1 MGKRITQANDLP
13 IWFDTSKYDFA
24 TQLNAVGWYEQ
35 LQIRGLCHEIALT
48 AEKDIEGLNEFY
60 GCDSIELLSAVRAN
74 PLFSC
79 RDNQFQQ
86 CVEEWMGVDHPL
98 DYQSANPPG
107 IFGITPCDIREIVW
121 EWEPNLQK
129 EFLDWL
135 QVDRA
140 PGSRATRKK
149 PPRPRRNWI
158 FRPVTSKYITPIQIN
173 PHFPDKVLQKS
184 LNLFISNQR
193 KKMGSDIPL
202 KDKRSNTFNEW
213 CNCGLLQYL
222 DLSIWSLQEN
232 TSITNKAFVQG
243 IFPKNFE
250 KGEENIRTTTK
261 KHAAIILNQQ
271 AEPSLSMSV
280 LFAYARLEG
289 FLESSEPD

>member
-1 MGKRITQANDLP
+1 MGKRITRANDLP
-13 IWFDTSKYDFA
+13 IWFDTGKYDFA
-24 TQLNAVGWYEQ
+24 TQLDAVGWYEQ
-35 LQIRGLCHEIALT
+35 LEIRGLCHEIALT

-60 GCDSIELLSAVRAN
+60 GCDSIELLSAIRAN
-74 PLFSC
+74 PLFSY
-79 RDNQFQQ
+79 RDSQFQQ
-86 CVEEWMGVDHPL
+86 CIEEWMGLNDPVI
-98 DYQSANPPG
+98 YQSAYPPG
-107 IFGITPCDIREIVW
+107 IFGITPLDIRKIVR

-140 PGSRATRKK
+140 PGSPATRKK
-149 PPRPRRNWI
+149 PPRPTRNWV
-158 FRPVTSKYITPIQIN
+158 FRPLTSRYITPIQIN
-173 PHFPDKVLQKS
+173 PNFPDKVLQKS

-193 KKMGSDIPL
+193 EKTESDIPL

-222 DLSIWSLQEN
+222 DLAIWSLQEN
-232 TSITNKAFVQG
+232 TNITNKAFVQG

-261 KHAAIILNQQ
+261 KHAAMILNPQ
-271 AEPSLSMSV
+271 AETSLSMAV

-289 FLESSEPD
+289 FLESLEPD